1 MRAND
6 ADIVLGKPSG
16 ALCGAFFGFG
26 GGVPDWR
33 KHHSWDQNVDLDGDL
48 AAEAASTHLKRLE
61 STLRAQQCNGKEQ
74 SKMSLRLGR
83 RQWPPPPEELEK
95 RFW

>member
-1 MRAND
+1 MMLISCLASPQELC
-6 ADIVLGKPSG
+6 AGLFLVL
-16 ALCGAFFGFG
+16 AGAFLTG
-26 GGVPDWR
+26 R
-33 KHHSWDQNVDLDGDL
+33 KHHSWHQNVDLDGDL
-48 AAEAASTHLKRLE
+48 AAEAASTHLKRLK
-61 STLRAQQCNGKEQ
+61 SKLRAQQCNGKEQ